1 LPAKIDRRLYQLYY
15 EGKQLISSNI
25 AKRYARAFFKIAG
38 EEKRYE
44 YYYDELGRFSTI
56 LKENKNLSE
65 FLANPIFALS
75 DKKAVVESLLEKI
88 RISPLTS
95 NFLKLLVDK
104 RRIDILSDIRGC
116 YRELMDIALKK
127 VRVTVKTAFPLTRE
141 TSARLQN
148 GLERLTDREVEMI
161 VLEDRSLLGGVVVRV
176 GDTLYDGSVRTQL
189 NNIRNLLGEEI

>member
-1 LPAKIDRRLYQLYY
+1 MIGGFTNFNY

-104 RRIDILSDIRGC
+104 RRIDILSDIQGC

-127 VRVTVKTAFPLTRE
+127 VRVTVKTAFPLTGE